1 MRNTTGRI
9 KRLITRVIMG
19 VKVTVKLLRFN
30 MTMIPMIPRIESEK
44 WNVKVK
50 LKMGV
55 KMNVKTG
62 EVRKLTRI
70 LNVLKFKMVIRIK
83 ATVKHI

>member
-9 KRLITRVIMG
+9 KILITGVKTG

-30 MTMIPMIPRIESEK
+30 MTMIPMIPEIETEE

-50 LKMGV
+50 LKV
-55 KMNVKTG
+55 KSQPG
-62 EVRKLTRI
+62 
-70 LNVLKFKMVIRIK
+70 
-83 ATVKHI
+83 